1 MRWIAAV
8 ALLTLCAPLAVAAEA
23 GQRKVAALVSM
34 YTPDSHAD
42 LIVTRLLKTST
53 LDGQGRRSPLSLASL
68 YADQVPPRDI
78 SRRLAAEHH
87 FPIYGNVRDAL
98 TLGTGRLAVD
108 GVLVIFEH
116 GDYPVS
122 PTGQAQYPKR
132 RVFDEIVRVFD
143 ESGRVVPV
151 FIDKHLADT
160 WTDAKAIYDEAQ
172 RHKIPLMAGS
182 SLPTLWR
189 YPPLDVEVGKPLKEL
204 VAVTFH
210 TLDAYGFHALEMAQ
224 CLAERRAGG
233 ETGVRSV
240 RTLVD
245 EEVWRGGETGLYD
258 RALLDAAVKK
268 VLWRPYAGD
277 DLRKTVAHPVL
288 WMIDYKDGLRVSI
301 LTLNYAVGQWA
312 AAWRYRD
319 ADNVHATLFWTQ
331 EMRPFMHFQYQLEGI
346 EQMVAT
352 GRPAW
357 PVERTLLTSGML
369 DALLTSK
376 AGGGRVIQT
385 PWLGVRYQSNWT
397 WRQPPKA
404 PPPYLFFPK

>member
-1 MRWIAAV
+1 MRLLAALVILTLGVPPAIAAEP
-8 ALLTLCAPLAVAAEA
+8 ATH
-23 GQRKVAALVSM
+23 KVAALVSM

-42 LIVTRLLKTST
+42 VIVTRLLKTST
-53 LDGQGRRSPLSLASL
+53 LDGRGRRSPLSLASL
-68 YADQVPPRDI
+68 YTDQRPPRDI
-78 SRRLAAEHH
+78 SRRLAAEHR
-87 FPIYGNVRDAL
+87 FPIYANVRDAL
-98 TLGTGRLAVD
+98 TLGTGRLAVE

-116 GDYPVS
+116 GDYPMS

-172 RHKIPLMAGS
+172 RRKIPLMAGS

-189 YPPLDVEVGKPLKEL
+189 YPPLDVEAGKPLKEM

-224 CLAERRAGG
+224 CLAERRGGG

-288 WMIDYKDGLRVSI
+288 WMVDYKDGLRVSI

-319 ADNVHATLFWTQ
+319 TSEVANLGAGELGLEDQEVAPAEVDSRRAQRLFHRQCEVPVAADAGLVAQCLAQGLAEADAHVFNRVVLVDVQIAFG
-331 EMRPFMHFQYQLEGI
+331 RDRKI
-346 EQMVAT
+346 ERSV
-352 GRPAW
+352 
-357 PVERTLLTSGML
+357 
-369 DALLTSK
+369 
-376 AGGGRVIQT
+376 
-385 PWLGVRYQSNWT
+385 LG
-397 WRQPPKA
+397 K
-404 PPPYLFFPK
+404 